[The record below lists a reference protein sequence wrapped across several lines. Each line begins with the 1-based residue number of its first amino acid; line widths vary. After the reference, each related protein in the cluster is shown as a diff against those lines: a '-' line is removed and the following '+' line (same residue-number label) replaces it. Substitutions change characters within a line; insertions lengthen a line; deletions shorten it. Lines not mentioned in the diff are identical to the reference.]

1 MPHST
6 VLDPAETAVLV
17 VDMQE
22 KLLPKILNAEALT
35 RNAAFLLD
43 ATKLLDVHVLATEQY
58 PKGLGPTVAE
68 IAKRLPEK
76 RAEKTGFSCAR
87 VEGLTDSL
95 RKLDKFRV
103 VLVGIETHVCVLN
116 TALDLIAED
125 FWVYLPVDALGS
137 RYAIDHDTAL
147 RRMESAG
154 AVLTTA
160 ETTVFEWLKDAKHP
174 RFKEASGLVQQRMK
188 ELA

>member
-1 MPHST
+1 MAHPTS
-6 VLDPAETAVLV
+6 LDAAETAVLV

-22 KLLPKILNAEALT
+22 KLLPKILGADAVA

-43 ATKLLDVHVLATEQY
+43 AAKLLEVHVVATEQY
-58 PKGLGPTVAE
+58 PKGLGPTIPE
-68 IAKRLPEK
+68 IAKRLPPK
-76 RAEKTGFSCAR
+76 RPEKTGFSCAC
-87 VEGLTDSL
+87 VSGLTDEL
-95 RKLDKFRV
+95 RKLDKFRI

-125 FWVYLPVDALGS
+125 FWVYLPIDALGS
-137 RYAIDHDTAL
+137 RYAIDHETAI
-147 RRMESAG
+147 RRMEAAG

>member
-1 MPHST
+1 MAHPT
-6 VLDPAETAVLV
+6 LLEAAETAVLV

-22 KLLPKILNAEALT
+22 KLLPKIRGAEAIT

-43 ATKLLDVHVLATEQY
+43 AAKLLDVHLVATEQY

-68 IAKRLPEK
+68 ISKRLPAK
-76 RAEKTGFSCAR
+76 RPEKTGFSCAC
-87 VEGLTDSL
+87 VKGLTDEL

-103 VLVGIETHVCVLN
+103 VLIGIETHVCVLN
-116 TALDLIAED
+116 TALDLIADD

-137 RYAIDHDTAL
+137 RYALDHETAI
-147 RRMESAG
+147 RRMEAAG
-154 AVLTTA
+154 AVLTTV

-188 ELA
+188 DIA